1 MISETIES
9 SLGSVGDWRW
19 IMKKRHLK
27 FSYGFSRA
35 TAAAAL
41 AIYLF
46 VPMAARGQDQPPK
59 PPQSSTPQTNAPQP
73 PPQSGQPL
81 SDKSD
86 PNQPQVYDP
95 YHARKAMEVGEYY
108 LRKGDPEAA
117 LDRFQ
122 DAIKYKYDFA
132 RPRLLIAE
140 IYEKRHDDAQAIH
153 YYSEYLRILPQ
164 APDAKK
170 IKERIEK
177 LSKRVEAADSR

>member
-1 MISETIES
+1 
-9 SLGSVGDWRW
+9 
-19 IMKKRHLK
+19 
-27 FSYGFSRA
+27 
-35 TAAAAL
+35 
-41 AIYLF
+41 
-46 VPMAARGQDQPPK
+46 
-59 PPQSSTPQTNAPQP
+59 
-73 PPQSGQPL
+73 
-81 SDKSD
+81 
-86 PNQPQVYDP
+86 
-95 YHARKAMEVGEYY
+95 MEVGEYY